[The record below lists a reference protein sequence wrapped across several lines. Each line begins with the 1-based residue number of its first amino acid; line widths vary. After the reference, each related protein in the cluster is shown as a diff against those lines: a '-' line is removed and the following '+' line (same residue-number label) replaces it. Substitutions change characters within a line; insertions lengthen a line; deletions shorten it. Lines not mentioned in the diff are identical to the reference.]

1 MRSDVRKGIHV
12 APSESIKIADA
23 ADKWIKRVEADGRER
38 TTVRQYRQHANLH
51 IVPRLGTIKL
61 ANLTRKRIEQFRDGL
76 LVGEGEFKKLSRPL
90 ARKVMTSLK
99 SLLKVNGYAHVADD
113 VTIGRDKR
121 GKGKIEAGVDF
132 PTIGEIKRL
141 VEHGTNPR
149 LRALLLTVALT
160 GLRASELQGL
170 RWSDVDLA
178 HEELHVRQRADRYG
192 KIGSPK
198 SESSRGEPSR
208 SRPRPWRR

>member
-1 MRSDVRKGIHV
+1 
-12 APSESIKIADA
+12 
-23 ADKWIKRVEADGRER
+23 
-38 TTVRQYRQHANLH
+38 
-51 IVPRLGTIKL
+51 
-61 ANLTRKRIEQFRDGL
+61 
-76 LVGEGEFKKLSRPL
+76 
-90 ARKVMTSLK
+90 MTSLK

-121 GKGKIEAGVDF
+121 GKGKIEVGVDF

-198 SESSRGEPSR
+198 SELSRRTVPLAPETLAALKVWKLACPISEGNFVFPTSKGRIEHHKNMLRSLAALMIGAKVADKNGRPKYALHAFRHFFASWCINPVDR
-208 SRPRPWRR
+208 GGRGLQAKEVQEASRPFLDWS